1 MFNVQKFTT
10 VLQIVG
16 AVLGIPAAAGGT
28 YSVYRSY
35 FAANADCASLRTS
48 LLGMMDRAISE
59 DSRRALMKKDVA
71 EFSQKCGSG
80 DPDAMAVFTM
90 AMQPAEAAKTTPVA
104 LTQPAAAAPQPATAP
119 LKPDVGKADHAD
131 AAHAGG
137 GLYAATPIG
146 IFGLSASGQAQGWVA
161 LDRRDTE
168 HFGESS
174 FDGFEA
180 GKPAAEKTVLTARWA
195 VPVWLAP
202 QAPGLPDLKQ
212 IQGRLARGQCI
223 RVLSFRTAS
232 QGRPWANA
240 EPAPC
245 EAAAAK

>member
-10 VLQIVG
+10 ALQIVG

-35 FAANADCASLRTS
+35 FAANADCASLRSS
-48 LLGMMDRAISE
+48 LLGVMDRAIAE

-71 EFSQKCGSG
+71 QFSQKCGAG

-90 AMQPAEAAKTTPVA
+90 AMQPADAAKATPVA
-104 LTQPAAAAPQPATAP
+104 LAQPTPS
-119 LKPDVGKADHAD
+119 KPDAGKPDKADATRP
-131 AAHAGG
+131 GG

-146 IFGLSASGQAQGWVA
+146 IFGVSASGQAQGWVA
-161 LDRRDTE
+161 LDRRDSD

-180 GKPAAEKTVLTARWA
+180 GKPAAEKALLTARWA

-212 IQGRLARGQCI
+212 IQGRLAKGQCI

>member
-10 VLQIVG
+10 ALQIVG

-35 FAANADCASLRTS
+35 FASNADCASLRSS
-48 LLGMMDRAISE
+48 LLGVMDRAIAE

-71 EFSQKCGSG
+71 QFSQKCGAG

-90 AMQPAEAAKTTPVA
+90 AMQPADAAKATPVA
-104 LTQPAAAAPQPATAP
+104 LAQPADGAPQSSVTAVK
-119 LKPDVGKADHAD
+119 LEAAKADKPD
-131 AAHAGG
+131 AARPGG

-146 IFGLSASGQAQGWVA
+146 VFGMSASGQAQGWVA
-161 LDRRDTE
+161 LDRRDSD

-180 GKPAAEKTVLTARWA
+180 GKPPMEKALLTARWA

-212 IQGRLARGQCI
+212 IQGRLAKGQCI

-232 QGRPWANA
+232 QGRPWVSA

>member
-10 VLQIVG
+10 ALQIVG

-35 FAANADCASLRTS
+35 FASNADCAGLRTS
-48 LLGMMDRAISE
+48 LLGMMDRAIAE

-90 AMQPAEAAKTTPVA
+90 AMQPADAAKATPIA
-104 LTQPAAAAPQPATAP
+104 LTQPAPAAPA
-119 LKPDVGKADHAD
+119 KPDAGKALD
-131 AAHAGG
+131 AAHPAG
-137 GLYAATPIG
+137 GLYGATPIG

-161 LDRRDTE
+161 LDRRDSD

-180 GKPAAEKTVLTARWA
+180 GKPPAEKALLTARWA

-212 IQGRLARGQCI
+212 IQGRLAKGQCI
-223 RVLSFRTAS
+223 RVLSFRTAN

-240 EPAPC
+240 EPAAC
-245 EAAAAK
+245 ESAGAK